1 MVLVFSSSSV
11 HNITKTCIMHN
22 RFIWIKTC
30 FTSPLYFDHNK
41 FYIATF
47 FNHNMKSYLIIL
59 ITIFCYITMF
69 IAVLHHYFILT
80 RTSFTS
86 PLYFDHNKFHITTLF
101 GPQKVLHRHFFSSQQ
116 VLPHFFINNK
126 YYITMFIA
134 SVDADGDLV
143 FSPSLHCKASDA
155 QKLIFTGCQCG
166 LIFITHM
173 LHHSDIFVFI
183 TPIFHSSSVYL

>member
-1 MVLVFSSSSV
+1 
-11 HNITKTCIMHN
+11 
-22 RFIWIKTC
+22 
-30 FTSPLYFDHNK
+30 
-41 FYIATF
+41 
-47 FNHNMKSYLIIL
+47 
-59 ITIFCYITMF
+59 MF

-101 GPQKVLHRHFFSSQQ
+101 GPQKVLHR
-116 VLPHFFINNK
+116 NNK

-155 QKLIFTGCQCG
+155 
-166 LIFITHM
+166 
-173 LHHSDIFVFI
+173 
-183 TPIFHSSSVYL
+183 